1 MENLEPLVMAKLY
14 FYYSA
19 MNAGKSTTLL
29 QAAWNYREQGMLPLL
44 LTPQLNTRDG
54 KGRIASRIGLHAEAM
69 NFNCTDSLIEIIRRS
84 QQENSVSCIMVDEAQ
99 FLSKR
104 QVAELG
110 EIADIDEIPVMA
122 FGLRTDF
129 QGNLF
134 EGSQFLLAW
143 ADVISEIKTI
153 CHCGRKA
160 TMVLRV
166 DQHRRAIRGGEQIH
180 IGGNES
186 YVSVCRRH
194 FREGIAEQ
202 SGPMLPFSDPQP
214 D

>member
-1 MENLEPLVMAKLY
+1 MAKLY

-29 QAAWNYREQGMLPLL
+29 QAAWNYREQGMRTLL

-54 KGRIASRIGLHAEAM
+54 IGRIASRIGLHAEAV
-69 NFNCTDSLIEIIRRS
+69 NFNCSDSLIEIVRRS
-84 QQENSVSCIMVDEAQ
+84 HEENAVSCIMVDEAQ

-160 TMVLRV
+160 TMVLRI

-194 FREGIAEQ
+194 FREGISEQ
-202 SGPMLPFSDPQP
+202 SGPQLPFSDPP
-214 D
+214 AD

>member
-1 MENLEPLVMAKLY
+1 MAKLY

-29 QAAWNYREQGMLPLL
+29 QAAWNYREQGMTPLL

-54 KGRIASRIGLHAEAM
+54 AGRVSSRIGLSADAIT
-69 NFNCTDSLIEIIRRS
+69 FSLSDSLIETVRRFRKTS
-84 QQENSVSCIMVDEAQ
+84 GVACIMVDEAQ
-99 FLSKR
+99 FLTKR
-104 QVAELG
+104 QVSELG
-110 EIADIDEIPVMA
+110 DIADIDEIPVMA

-143 ADVISEIKTI
+143 SDVIAEIKTI

-166 DQHRRAIRGGEQIH
+166 DENRRPIRGGEQIH

-194 FREGIAEQ
+194 FKEGIAERT
-202 SGPMLPFSDPQP
+202 GPELPFEDAQE

>member
-1 MENLEPLVMAKLY
+1 MAKLY

-29 QAAWNYREQGMLPLL
+29 QAAWNYREQGMNPLL

-54 KGRIASRIGLHAEAM
+54 AGRVSSRIGLSADAVT
-69 NFNCTDSLIEIIRRS
+69 FSLADSLIETVRRCRK
-84 QQENSVSCIMVDEAQ
+84 NAPVACIMVDEAQ
-99 FLSKR
+99 FLTRR
-104 QVAELG
+104 QVSELG
-110 EIADIDEIPVMA
+110 DIADIEEIPVMA

-129 QGNLF
+129 RGNLF

-143 ADVISEIKTI
+143 SDVIAEIKTI

-160 TMVLRV
+160 TMVLRI
-166 DQHRRAIRGGEQIH
+166 DENRRPIQGGEQIH

-194 FREGIAEQ
+194 FKEGIAERT
-202 SGPMLPFSDPQP
+202 GPGLPFEETQEE
-214 D
+214 